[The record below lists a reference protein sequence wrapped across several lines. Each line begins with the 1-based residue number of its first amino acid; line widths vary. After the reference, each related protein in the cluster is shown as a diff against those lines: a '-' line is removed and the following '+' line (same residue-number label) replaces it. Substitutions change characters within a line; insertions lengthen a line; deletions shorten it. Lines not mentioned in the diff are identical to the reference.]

1 MNCMKKVISNK
12 ISTILAVVI
21 SAAII
26 LSMVT
31 QLVPVSVLASSA
43 SSSNQSIGP
52 QIDSAITAIQGGNA
66 DDGRKQLLQSE
77 KLLEDMPSAS
87 AAEKHI
93 EAALQALK
101 QGDNTGSITHAEE
114 AEENAQRKLI
124 EYMIYKLK

>member
-1 MNCMKKVISNK
+1 MKNITSNK
-12 ISTILAVVI
+12 IGAGLVVVI

-26 LSMVT
+26 TSMAV
-31 QLVPVSVLASSA
+31 QLVPTYVLASPV
-43 SSSNQSIGP
+43 SSSNQSIGQ
-52 QIDSAITAIQGGNA
+52 QIDSAIIAIQG
-66 DDGRKQLLQSE
+66 DSTEDGRKQLLQSE

-114 AEENAQRKLI
+114 ARKMLSGS
-124 EYMIYKLK
+124 

>member
-1 MNCMKKVISNK
+1 MKKVISNK
-12 ISTILAVVI
+12 MSTNLAVVV
-21 SAAII
+21 SVAII
-26 LSMVT
+26 SSMIT
-31 QLVPVSVLASSA
+31 QLVPSYVMATTA
-43 SSSNQSIGP
+43 SSSNQSIGQ
-52 QIDSAITAIQGGNA
+52 QIDSAITAIQGGNT

-114 AEENAQRKLI
+114 AKKMLNGS
-124 EYMIYKLK
+124 

>member
-1 MNCMKKVISNK
+1 MKRIISNK

-21 SAAII
+21 SAPII

-31 QLVPVSVLASSA
+31 QLGPASVLASPPST
-43 SSSNQSIGP
+43 SNQSIGQ
-52 QIDSAITAIQGGNA
+52 QIDSAITAIQGGNT

-101 QGDNTGSITHAEE
+101 QADNTGSITHAEE
-114 AEENAQRKLI
+114 AKKMLNGS
-124 EYMIYKLK
+124 

>member
-1 MNCMKKVISNK
+1 MKKAISNK
-12 ISTILAVVI
+12 ISAKLVVVV
-21 SAAII
+21 SVATI

-31 QLVPVSVLASSA
+31 QLVPANVMATPA
-43 SSSNQSIGP
+43 SSSNQLMGQ
-52 QIDSAITAIQGGNA
+52 QIDSAITAIQGGNT
-66 DDGRKQLLQSE
+66 DEGRKQLLQSE

-114 AEENAQRKLI
+114 AKKMVNGS
-124 EYMIYKLK
+124 

>member
-1 MNCMKKVISNK
+1 MKKTISNNT
-12 ISTILAVVI
+12 STKLAVVI

-31 QLVPVSVLASSA
+31 QLVPASAMASPL
-43 SSSNQSIGP
+43 SSSNQSIGQ
-52 QIDSAITAIQGGNA
+52 QIDSAITAIQGGNT
-66 DDGRKQLLQSE
+66 DEGRKQLLQSE
-77 KLLEDMPSAS
+77 KLLEDMPSAT

-114 AEENAQRKLI
+114 AKKMFNGV
-124 EYMIYKLK
+124 

>member
-1 MNCMKKVISNK
+1 MKKVISNK

-52 QIDSAITAIQGGNA
+52 QIDSAIAAIQGGNA

-101 QGDNTGSITHAEE
+101 Q
-114 AEENAQRKLI
+114 
-124 EYMIYKLK
+124 

>member
-1 MNCMKKVISNK
+1 MKKTISNK
-12 ISTILAVVI
+12 ISTIPAVVI
-21 SAAII
+21 AAAII

-31 QLVPVSVLASSA
+31 QLGPTSVLASPPST
-43 SSSNQSIGP
+43 SNQSIGQ
-52 QIDSAITAIQGGNA
+52 QIDSAITAIQGGNT

-87 AAEKHI
+87 

-114 AEENAQRKLI
+114 AKKMLNGS
-124 EYMIYKLK
+124 

>member
-52 QIDSAITAIQGGNA
+52 QIDSAIAAIQGGNA

-114 AEENAQRKLI
+114 AKKMLNGS
-124 EYMIYKLK
+124 